1 MIKITKLTA
10 ANTSRS
16 LRTTVPSSVVKAL
29 DLSADSYLSWNVVQK
44 EGVSYIQ
51 VERVR

>member
-29 DLSADSYLSWNVVQK
+29 DLTSNSYLSWNVVKK
-44 EGVSYIQ
+44 EGETYIQ